1 MKRILL
7 TLFSTALIALLGL
20 PATAAQSRQASL
32 EPIAAHE
39 LQSVTGGRCITKC
52 DDEEDDEEEEEEDV
66 RSVGYEWIQT
76 RQVNGASQ
84 QLSYSIVAERSNVY
98 GVDPVNYSFTFS
110 DNCRYQWTSG
120 GAGIAAGFNVSVG
133 RTYYCGQSVRV
144 DGRLQ
149 PGFRVKIYKG
159 DMRQVQT
166 VTMSKYEIFS
176 DGSSEPTGVTD
187 TGRKVNYWS
196 RYSDVIAR

>member
-1 MKRILL
+1 MQRILL
-7 TLFSTALIALLGL
+7 TLFSTTLIALLGL
-20 PATAAQSRQASL
+20 PASAAADRQATLTLIDAS
-32 EPIAAHE
+32 E
-39 LQSVTGGRCITKC
+39 LQSVTAGRCITKC
-52 DDEEDDEEEEEEDV
+52 DDEDEEEDEEPE
-66 RSVGYEWIQT
+66 SLGYEWIQT
-76 RQVNGASQ
+76 RQVDGATQ

-98 GVDPVNYSFTFS
+98 GASPVDYSFTFN

-120 GAGIAAGFNVSVG
+120 GAGISAGFNISVG
-133 RTYYCGQSVRV
+133 RTYYCGHSVRV

-166 VTMSKYEIFS
+166 VTMSQYEIFS
-176 DGSSEPTGVTD
+176 DGSSEPTGRTD
-187 TGRKVNYWS
+187 TGRKVNHWS

>member
-1 MKRILL
+1 MKRILM
-7 TLFSTALIALLGL
+7 TLFTIALTALLGL
-20 PATAAQSRQASL
+20 PATAAARRDASL
-32 EPIAAHE
+32 TRITAAE
-39 LQSVTGGRCITKC
+39 LQAVTGGRCITKC
-52 DDEEDDEEEEEEDV
+52 DDEDEEEEAEDV
-66 RSVGYEWIQT
+66 YSVGYEWIQT
-76 RQVNGASQ
+76 RQSNGPSQ

-120 GAGIAAGFNVSVG
+120 GAGIAAGFNVSIG

-149 PGFRVKIYKG
+149 PGYRVKIYKG

-166 VTMSKYEIFS
+166 VTMSQYEIFS
-176 DGSSEPTGVTD
+176 DGSSEPTGKTD
-187 TGRKVNYWS
+187 TGRRVNNWS

>member
-1 MKRILL
+1 MRRIFL
-7 TLFSTALIALLGL
+7 TLFSSALIVLLGL
-20 PATAAQSRQASL
+20 PTAAAARTQSAFSL
-32 EPIAAHE
+32 IDAHE
-39 LQSVTGGRCITKC
+39 LQNVTAGRCITKC
-52 DDEEDDEEEEEEDV
+52 DDEDEEEDEPEPYT
-66 RSVGYEWIQT
+66 VGYEWIQT
-76 RQVNGASQ
+76 RQTNGASE

-98 GVDPVNYSFTFS
+98 GVEPVNYSFTFS

-120 GAGIAAGFNVSVG
+120 GLGISTGFNVSIG

-149 PGFRVKIYKG
+149 PGYRVKIYKG

-166 VTMSKYEIFS
+166 VTMSQYEIFS
-176 DGSSEPTGVTD
+176 DGSSEPTGKTD
-187 TGRKVNYWS
+187 TGRRVNYWS